1 MVTFQNEGS
10 KLQYNTGNSNRTIFK
25 VIEQNM
31 FVSDLI
37 WQFPFR
43 IVVCV

>member
-25 VIEQNM
+25 EQNM